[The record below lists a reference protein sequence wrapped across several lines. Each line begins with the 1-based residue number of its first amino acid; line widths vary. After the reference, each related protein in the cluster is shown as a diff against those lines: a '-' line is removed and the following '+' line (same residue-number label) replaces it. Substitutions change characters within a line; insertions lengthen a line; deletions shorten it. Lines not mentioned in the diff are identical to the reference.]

1 MTTSEFIDKVAKVV
15 NVQEQLICITYDFD
29 TGDKVVEVEM
39 EEGDSNSL
47 HHAVNALRI
56 LNKVYCG
63 GKTTT

>member
-1 MTTSEFIDKVAKVV
+1 MTTSEFIDKVAKIV

-29 TGDKVVEVEM
+29 TGDKMVEVEI
-39 EEGDSNSL
+39 EEGDSNGL
-47 HHAVNALRI
+47 CHEVNVLRI